1 MPKKEKEL
9 KNEFCTDCIIV
20 CTLLRNQI
28 MQNLHIDEEGKQL
41 HEPSGIGQVVG
52 HLVSKWLSWV

>member
-9 KNEFCTDCIIV
+9 KNECCTDCIIV
-20 CTLLRNQI
+20 RTLLRNQS

-41 HEPSGIGQVVG
+41 HEPSGVGQVVE
-52 HLVSKWLSWV
+52 HLVPK